1 MLVVYSVLWYEMIKA
16 TVRAGTFVHAR
27 ARATST
33 VLFLSLWPNHV
44 DDFQAKG
51 LPKHAHFNKNQPK
64 ILTAKMIS
72 K

>member
-33 VLFLSLWPNHV
+33 VLFLPLWPNHV
-44 DDFQAKG
+44 QAEG